1 MLVALVSLRVDES
14 TLRFFFCIIRGAEGH
29 AGFNR

>member
-1 MLVALVSLRVDES
+1 LVSLRVDES

-29 AGFNR
+29 AGCDR